1 MRPRDIRRRESGDLE
16 QEVKHLRDDIFQKRF
31 HGHNEDKGDRGAIR
45 RGRRDMAR
53 ILTVLGERARAAQPA
68 GSREAK

>member
-1 MRPRDIRRRESGDLE
+1 MRARDIRRRESGDLE
-16 QEVKHLRDDIFQKRF
+16 QEVKRLREDIFTKRF

-53 ILTVLGERARAAQPA
+53 ILTVLGERTRAATPA
-68 GSREAK
+68 VRGEAR

>member
-16 QEVKHLRDDIFQKRF
+16 QEVKHLREDIFQKRF

-45 RGRRDMAR
+45 SG
-53 ILTVLGERARAAQPA
+53 VPA
-68 GSREAK
+68 VRP